1 MRSSKKQI
9 VTVHEEKADFVDDFD
24 MYNIFEAE
32 EINTQKLKL
41 ALKQLNVEEKALL
54 YLKYMDNR
62 SIRDIAKIFMLTE
75 SAVKMRLM
83 RSREKLRKKYQES
96 ILFG

>member
-1 MRSSKKQI
+1 M
-9 VTVHEEKADFVDDFD
+9 
-24 MYNIFEAE
+24 
-32 EINTQKLKL
+32 
-41 ALKQLNVEEKALL
+41 L

-83 RSREKLRKKYQES
+83 RTREKLRKKYHEC